1 MAKMIAQAKVITARE
16 KDSFEDQ
23 LNHFLS
29 TLDIDNFTG
38 VQYQESSGTFSALVL
53 FKVKRG

>member
-1 MAKMIAQAKVITARE
+1 MAKMVVQTKVITARE

-29 TLDIDNFTG
+29 TLEMDNFIG

-53 FKVKRG
+53 FKVKR

>member
-1 MAKMIAQAKVITARE
+1 MARMVIQSKVISARD

-29 TLDIDNFTG
+29 TLELDNFIG
-38 VQYQESSGTFSALVL
+38 VQYQESSGVFSGLVL
-53 FKVKRG
+53 YKVKRG

>member
-1 MAKMIAQAKVITARE
+1 MAKMIVQSKVITARE

-29 TLDIDNFTG
+29 TLDMENFIE
-38 VQYQESSGTFSALVL
+38 VQYQESSGVFSALVL
-53 FKVKRG
+53 LKVKRG

>member
-1 MAKMIAQAKVITARE
+1 MAKMIVQPKVITARE

-29 TLDIDNFTG
+29 TLDMDNFIG
-38 VQYQESSGTFSALVL
+38 VQYQ
-53 FKVKRG
+53 

>member
-1 MAKMIAQAKVITARE
+1 MAKMIAQTKVIMARE

-29 TLDIDNFTG
+29 TLDMDNFVG
-38 VQYQESSGTFSALVL
+38 VQYQESSGVYSAVVL
-53 FKVKRG
+53 FRVKRS

>member
-1 MAKMIAQAKVITARE
+1 MAKMVFQTKVIMARE

-29 TLDIDNFTG
+29 TLDIDNFIG
-38 VQYQESSGTFSALVL
+38 VQYKESSGMFSALVL

>member
-1 MAKMIAQAKVITARE
+1 MAKTRVQCKVIIAKE

-29 TLDIDNFTG
+29 TLEIENFVG
-38 VQYQESSGTFSALVL
+38 IQYQEIVGSYSAVVL
-53 FKVKRG
+53 FRVKRE